1 MIPLLVFG
9 LRLKSSTLWTPIIV
23 RTSQDFESSDDDN
36 DLISDILP
44 PAEESIE
51 DNASSDIDDPA
62 DHRHLIKMMSH
73 HSSITLILFLRLSLL
88 TCQVKDLEMTHLL
101 DVVGSPRYPA

>member
-23 RTSQDFESSDDDN
+23 RTSQDFGSSDDDN

-62 DHRHLIKMMSH
+62 DHPPSDQDDVPPLIDYPYP
-73 HSSITLILFLRLSLL
+73 
-88 TCQVKDLEMTHLL
+88 VPAP
-101 DVVGSPRYPA
+101 VVADPRDDPSA